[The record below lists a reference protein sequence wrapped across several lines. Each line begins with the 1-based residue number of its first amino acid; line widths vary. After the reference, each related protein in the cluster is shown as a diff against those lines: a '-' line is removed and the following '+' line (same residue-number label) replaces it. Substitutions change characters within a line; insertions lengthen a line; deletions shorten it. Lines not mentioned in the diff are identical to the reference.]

1 MSSEETTRNLEGSSD
16 YRTKED
22 LKLVLREVM
31 ESVVAET
38 IAPQF
43 AEVKG
48 QIANLETR
56 FEARFIAL
64 EERMAGF
71 EERMTGL
78 EERMTGL
85 EERMTLVEGRLTA
98 IENRLVALET
108 GQEELKRE
116 LKLTNSKMET
126 LNRYILDAQGRILD
140 VTDRMDAFE
149 RSSAA

>member
-78 EERMTGL
+78 EERMT
-85 EERMTLVEGRLTA
+85 LVEGRLTA

>member
-1 MSSEETTRNLEGSSD
+1 MSSEETTRNLEVSTD

-38 IAPQF
+38 IMPQLT
-43 AEVKG
+43 EMKG
-48 QIANLETR
+48 HIANLEIGFETR
-56 FEARFIAL
+56 LTSLETRLTAL
-64 EERMAGF
+64 EDRISG
-71 EERMTGL
+71 
-78 EERMTGL
+78 
-85 EERMTLVEGRLTA
+85 VEDRLTA
-98 IENRLVALET
+98 IENRLVALEA
-108 GQEELKRE
+108 GQEELRRE

>member
-1 MSSEETTRNLEGSSD
+1 MNSEETTRNLEGSSD

-43 AEVKG
+43 AEVKD
-48 QIANLETR
+48 QISNLETR

-64 EERMAGF
+64 EERM
-71 EERMTGL
+71 TGL
-78 EERMTGL
+78 EERMTV
-85 EERMTLVEGRLTA
+85 VEGRLTA

>member
-1 MSSEETTRNLEGSSD
+1 MNSEETTRNLEGSSD
-16 YRTKED
+16 FRTKED

-38 IAPQF
+38 ITPQITLL
-43 AEVKG
+43 G
-48 QIANLETR
+48 
-56 FEARFIAL
+56 
-64 EERMAGF
+64 ERL
-71 EERMTGL
+71 TS
-78 EERMTGL
+78 
-85 EERMTLVEGRLTA
+85 VEGRLTGVEGRLTSVEERLTDVEERLTV
-98 IENRLVALET
+98 IEKRLGRLEV

>member
-38 IAPQF
+38 ITPQLTGI
-43 AEVKG
+43 KD
-48 QIANLETR
+48 QITGLETR
-56 FEARFIAL
+56 MTGLETQVTGLETRMTGLETRMTAL
-64 EERMAGF
+64 EERMADV
-71 EERMTGL
+71 EERLTVIEKRL
-78 EERMTGL
+78 
-85 EERMTLVEGRLTA
+85 GRL
-98 IENRLVALET
+98 EV

-126 LNRYILDAQGRILD
+126 LNRYILDAQGRIVD

>member
-1 MSSEETTRNLEGSSD
+1 MSSEETTRNLEVSTN

-38 IAPQF
+38 IMPQLT
-43 AEVKG
+43 EMKG
-48 QIANLETR
+48 HIANLE
-56 FEARFIAL
+56 I
-64 EERMAGF
+64 GF
-71 EERMTGL
+71 ETRLTALGERLTG
-78 EERMTGL
+78 
-85 EERMTLVEGRLTA
+85 VEDRLTA
-98 IENRLVALET
+98 IENRLVALEA
-108 GQEELKRE
+108 GQEELRRE

>member
-43 AEVKG
+43 AEMKG

-56 FEARFIAL
+56 FASL
-64 EERMAGF
+64 EERF
-71 EERMTGL
+71 TGL
-78 EERMTGL
+78 EERFAGL
-85 EERMTLVEGRLTA
+85 EERMTLVEDRLTA